1 MSSAVPASIPQRR
14 PLVLADLVPGA
25 LVRDVVLVLAG
36 AGLTGLL
43 AQISVPVAGSP
54 VPVTGQTLGA
64 VLVGAALGWRRGLAS
79 MVLYLL
85 AGVAGVPWYAG
96 HSSGSMLL
104 SGANLPTL
112 GYILGF
118 VVAAPL
124 VGALA
129 ARGWDRSPLRTVA
142 AMVLGNLAIYAV
154 GVPYLAWSL
163 HAGLG
168 TGWDL
173 GMKNYLLGDGLKI
186 LLAAGLLP
194 GAWRLVGALQR
205 D

>member
-1 MSSAVPASIPQRR
+1 MSSAVPAPIHQRR
-14 PLVLADLVPGA
+14 PLVLADLVPGT
-25 LVRDVVLVLAG
+25 LVRDTVLVLAG
-36 AGLTGLL
+36 AALTGLL
-43 AQISVPVAGSP
+43 AQISIPVAGSP
-54 VPVTGQTLGA
+54 VPVTGQTFGA
-64 VLVGAALGWRRGLAS
+64 LLVGAALGWKRGLVS
-79 MVLYLL
+79 MALYLL

-118 VVAAPL
+118 VVAAAL

-129 ARGWDRSPLRTVA
+129 ARGWDRTPVRTVG
-142 AMVLGNLAIYAV
+142 AMVLGNLAIYAI

-163 HAGLG
+163 HVGLG
-168 TGWDL
+168 TAWDL
-173 GMKNYLLGDGLKI
+173 GMKNYLLGDALKI

-194 GAWRLVGALQR
+194 GAWRLVDALQR

>member
-1 MSSAVPASIPQRR
+1 MSSAVPASIPRQR

-36 AGLTGLL
+36 AGFTGLL
-43 AQISVPVAGSP
+43 AQISLPVAGSP

-79 MVLYLL
+79 MALYLL
-85 AGVAGVPWYAG
+85 AGIAGVPWYAG
-96 HSSGSMLL
+96 HTSGSMLL

-112 GYILGF
+112 GYIIGF
-118 VVAAPL
+118 VLAAAL

-129 ARGWDRSPLRTVA
+129 ARGWDRSPVRTVA
-142 AMVLGNLAIYAV
+142 AMVLGNLAIYAI
-154 GVPYLAWSL
+154 GVPYLAWSI
-163 HAGLG
+163 HVGLG
-168 TGWDL
+168 TAWDL
-173 GMKNYLLGDGLKI
+173 GMKNYLLGDALKV

-205 D
+205 R